1 MKFSRISK
9 KAAAVIEANRQA
21 TGQVYSNYNGQSIRL
36 SPLIKLTTA
45 STNVIQHRNYYS
57 CMKGVGYNMRDNTDF
72 KKYNATLKTT
82 TSRWISLPTKVMLEK
97 IVVKVPTMGDSITE
111 VCTTILD
118 DAFLT
123 NISRSF
129 VIRPVVI
136 FDYLLGY
143 NCGMDRRRWAS
154 RKDR

>member
-21 TGQVYSNYNGQSIRL
+21 TGQVYTGSNCNGQSIRL
-36 SPLIKLTTA
+36 SPFIRLTTA

-82 TSRWISLPTKVMLEK
+82 TSRWISLPTKVMSEK

-136 FDYLLGY
+136 FDF
-143 NCGMDRRRWAS
+143 
-154 RKDR
+154 

>member
-1 MKFSRISK
+1 
-9 KAAAVIEANRQA
+9 
-21 TGQVYSNYNGQSIRL
+21 
-36 SPLIKLTTA
+36 
-45 STNVIQHRNYYS
+45 
-57 CMKGVGYNMRDNTDF
+57 MKGVGYNMRDNTDF